1 MAFCNSCGANL
12 APGTRFCNKC
22 GAAVVASSPAPG
34 APAGVSTG
42 PAPTPAAAATS
53 GGSALKIIL
62 IVFAVIVVL
71 GVLGMAT
78 AGFFAW
84 RVAKSVHTHIR
95 EDGNNVKVETPFGN
109 VGSNQDPQEAA
120 RSLGV
125 DPYPGAQV
133 LKDGAA
139 TATFGGIRTASAN
152 FESSDSVDKVASFYK
167 SRYPNALVTTT
178 EQDRCTII
186 SNDKKSMITINIEAD
201 GGRTK
206 IQITNVSHNA
216 DASSSSSN

>member
-1 MAFCNSCGANL
+1 
-12 APGTRFCNKC
+12 
-22 GAAVVASSPAPG
+22 
-34 APAGVSTG
+34 
-42 PAPTPAAAATS
+42 
-53 GGSALKIIL
+53 
-62 IVFAVIVVL
+62 
-71 GVLGMAT
+71 
-78 AGFFAW
+78 
-84 RVAKSVHTHIR
+84 
-95 EDGNNVKVETPFGN
+95 
-109 VGSNQDPQEAA
+109 
-120 RSLGV
+120 SLGV